1 MPLKLSIA
9 SLSVTFDKFT
19 NTEYPRIKVNPATV
33 EYSSF
38 GTPALGGT
46 YYESKHL
53 WSFTAFCDRIQRNQ
67 IEAIAFES
75 DYRRRNLLDADI
87 LLEDT
92 TAKFIERAP
101 QTRTHVGA
109 IDLIDGGYLAY
120 DAVFKVAFSDVPKFT
135 QQGRLDILSLTL
147 AETIKVPAWWQSIF
161 PPAITAF

>member
-19 NTEYPRIKVNPATV
+19 NTEYPRIKVNPVTV
-33 EYSSF
+33 EYSAH
-38 GTPALGGT
+38 GTVALGGPL
-46 YYESKHL
+46 YESKYL
-53 WSFTAFCDRIQRNQ
+53 WSFQAFCDFSQRNL
-67 IEAIAFES
+67 IEAIANEF
-75 DYRRRNLLDADI
+75 DYRRRNLMDADI
-87 LLEDT
+87 MLEDT

-120 DAVFKVAFSDVPKFT
+120 DAVFKVAITDVPKFT

-147 AETIKVPAWWQSIF
+147 AETIKVPA
-161 PPAITAF
+161 